1 MFSLSCDGGAGV
13 GSDCF
18 CFSFYFCFSEMFR
31 YCMLSTNNIHSVS
44 NRLHSFGRLG
54 LEGKIQTH
62 VQQHSGSDTLFI
74 CRTYPG
80 GRVHVLFLFPEVVTA
95 VLL

>member
-62 VQQHSGSDTLFI
+62 VQQHSGTATHFS
-74 CRTYPG
+74 YA
-80 GRVHVLFLFPEVVTA
+80 VHTREVGYMYSFCFRRS
-95 VLL
+95 